1 MVAPRILALGL
12 VLAFAFTPAS
22 AEPAG
27 KTFAEIA
34 TSAKQAYDTARAEMA
49 ARGAKAKAAAL
60 AGDFAKW
67 GPLNE
72 AYAKQMAV
80 IIALCETHVLALS
93 RDATDYADVTGKQIV
108 QAFTPYAEVAG
119 NLATIRLQ
127 MLGFAHLLSHV
138 PAADRAPTLKALAAK
153 YFTGE

>member
-1 MVAPRILALGL
+1 MVPPRILALGL

-22 AEPAG
+22 AEPTG
-27 KTFAEIA
+27 RTFAEIA
-34 TSAKQAYDTARAEMA
+34 ASAKQGYDAARAEMA

-80 IIALCETHVLALS
+80 IIALCERDVVALS
-93 RDATDYADVTGKQIV
+93 HEATDYADVGAKQIV
-108 QAFTPYAEVAG
+108 DAFTPYAEVAG
-119 NLATIRLQ
+119 NLATVRLQ
-127 MLGFAHLLSHV
+127 MIAFGHLLSHV
-138 PAADRAPTLKALAAK
+138 APADRGVTLKALGAK
-153 YFTGE
+153 YFVGE